1 MAGIFLS
8 YSRANRDHAHAV
20 VQGLRAL
27 AVKVWWD
34 EDMPGVEWQY
44 ELVDRITEM
53 AAVMVLWSPQSL
65 DSRNVRDEARL
76 AYKQDKLI
84 NALIGVA
91 EPREPFAGINGHTLD
106 GWDGREPHRG
116 WRRLVETAESFLV
129 KAGDVEPGAIVEA
142 LDRIEAEWA
151 ALKLEHR
158 QAVEAFS
165 DAQVAL
171 TEALDNEEKAK
182 AAASA
187 ANDELRRVAQ
197 LDVDRMVLG
206 AAIAAAQKLCDE
218 RTTALA
224 LASSATHSARGKLSH
239 ASRKMKRLEDD
250 MKRPAWAIPQGLID
264 PPPPAPEKAA
274 PAPEPTQAA
283 PSKPEP
289 EPEPP
294 EAAEPMPEPTP
305 EPASGAPRE
314 LEPPTPGN
322 DLTIAT
328 ASTLGAF
335 AKENRV
341 PLLGLGATVGV
352 LSLVLTLASL
362 GVAPGAIPKADP
374 TAIASG
380 SGLTPGVAP
389 EPSPPA
395 ASKATAKP
403 GEWLIGEW
411 VTDQEAKKENCYSRL
426 GVAASDK
433 DGFLRFYDPQKNA
446 NYEEEDKITI
456 LSDGSLRNTLWT
468 YTRQPNGNITMQL
481 RSDPKIRLELS
492 KCGG

>member
-1 MAGIFLS
+1 LAGIFLS
-8 YSRANRDHAHAV
+8 YSRADRDHAQAV
-20 VQGLRAL
+20 VQALRAL
-27 AVKVWWD
+27 GVEVWWD
-34 EDMPGVEWQY
+34 EDMPGVEWQF

-53 AAVMVLWSPQSL
+53 AAVMVLWSPKSL
-65 DSRNVRDEARL
+65 DSKNVRDEARL

-91 EPREPFAGINGHTLD
+91 EPREPFTAINGMPLD
-106 GWDGREPHRG
+106 GWDGREPHNG
-116 WRRLVETAESFLV
+116 WRRLVQTAESFLV
-129 KAGDVEPGAIVEA
+129 KVGDVQPGALVTA

-158 QAVEAFS
+158 EATEAFS
-165 DAQVAL
+165 EAQVAL
-171 TEALDNEEKAK
+171 TEALENEQNAR

-187 ANDELRRVAQ
+187 ANSELKRIAQ
-197 LDVDRMVLG
+197 LDINPNTLR
-206 AAIAAAQKLCDE
+206 AAIAAAQQFSDE
-218 RTTALA
+218 RATALA
-224 LASSATHSARGKLSH
+224 EAASAVHSARGKLSH

-314 LEPPTPGN
+314 QEPPTPGN
-322 DLTIAT
+322 DLTIST
-328 ASTLGAF
+328 TSTLGAF

-380 SGLTPGVAP
+380 SGPTPGVAP
-389 EPSPPA
+389 EPSPTA
-395 ASKATAKP
+395 TSKATAKP
-403 GEWLIGEW
+403 GEWLIGKW
-411 VTDQEAKKENCYSRL
+411 VIDQAKTGCGDKLNVE
-426 GVAASDK
+426 ASDK
-433 DGFLRFYDPQKNA
+433 HGFLRFIKPGQITKDYR
-446 NYEEEDKITI
+446 ITI
-456 LSDGSLRNTLWT
+456 ISKESLETDDWR
-468 YTRQPNGNITMQL
+468 YSRQPNGKIAMQL
-481 RSDPKIRLELS
+481 RRDPKVFLELS
-492 KCGG
+492 KCAGQ